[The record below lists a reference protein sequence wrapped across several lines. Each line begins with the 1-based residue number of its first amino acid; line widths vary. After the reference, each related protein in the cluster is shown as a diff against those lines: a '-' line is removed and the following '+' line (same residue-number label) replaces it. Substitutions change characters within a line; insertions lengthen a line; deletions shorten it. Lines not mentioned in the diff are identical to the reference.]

1 MPFFFPPNK
10 ICNGIKL
17 MLLFSP
23 LSPQTTLRSRSL
35 FLSDSLG
42 LSISTSLPLTKLRL
56 TQRPKDI
63 ARCRRSRPAAAEK
76 VDTVSTASDVGD
88 EDVQTT
94 EWWQRKSSLLARRP
108 RNGSGRGVPVR
119 RNGIVVVVFEEE
131 ASAARISGRHFNA
144 ATAGFYDS
152 ADFKW
157 SVRSR
162 NLLARRPRG
171 RSAGRD

>member
-1 MPFFFPPNK
+1 M
-10 ICNGIKL
+10 
-17 MLLFSP
+17 
-23 LSPQTTLRSRSL
+23 SL
-35 FLSDSLG
+35 
-42 LSISTSLPLTKLRL
+42 
-56 TQRPKDI
+56 
-63 ARCRRSRPAAAEK
+63 AAAGACLPRRRGLTLSAPPATSAMK
-76 VDTVSTASDVGD
+76 IQSGGNRNAVFAPF
-88 EDVQTT
+88 
-94 EWWQRKSSLLARRP
+94 LARRP
-108 RNGSGRGVPVR
+108 RNGGGSGLPVR
-119 RNGIVVVVFEEE
+119 RNGIVEEE